1 MPFGHLG
8 KVHQEFRRGVAETV
22 AWLYSDE
29 APFTGHALAL
39 DGGML
44 GR

>member
-29 APFTGHALAL
+29 ASFTGHALAL